1 MWPKFN
7 IIWAKLNLSE
17 LASGLLRL
25 QYVTYWAVLGELQGS
40 LCALLLVFRCIVALL
55 ADRSRSVFAFLQIIA
70 DSSFWAS
77 PTPTFI
83 FFDDFN
89 TIVRRSITLKIT
101 DQYSLFIK
109 HNTQVPTQFVDLD
122 DNDFKIRCQKWPE
135 HVTMPLQDSRIV
147 LT

>member
-7 IIWAKLNLSE
+7 IIWAKLNLSQ

-25 QYVTYWAVLGELQGS
+25 QYVTYGVVLGELQGS
-40 LCALLLVFRCIVALL
+40 LCALLLVLRCIVALL
-55 ADRSRSVFAFLQIIA
+55 ADRSRSIFAFLQIIA
-70 DSSFWAS
+70 DSAFWAS

-83 FFDDFN
+83 FVDDFN

-109 HNTQVPTQFVDLD
+109 HNTQVHAYT
-122 DNDFKIRCQKWPE
+122 IC
-135 HVTMPLQDSRIV
+135 
-147 LT
+147 

>member
-7 IIWAKLNLSE
+7 IIWGKLNLSQ

-25 QYVTYWAVLGELQGS
+25 QYVTYGVVLGELQGS
-40 LCALLLVFRCIVALL
+40 LCALLLVLRCIVALL
-55 ADRSRSVFAFLQIIA
+55 ADRSRSIFAFLQIIA
-70 DSSFWAS
+70 DSAFWAS

-83 FFDDFN
+83 FVDDFN

-109 HNTQVPTQFVDLD
+109 HNTQVRAYT
-122 DNDFKIRCQKWPE
+122 IC
-135 HVTMPLQDSRIV
+135 
-147 LT
+147 

>member
-25 QYVTYWAVLGELQGS
+25 QYVTYGAVLGELQGS
-40 LCALLLVFRCIVALL
+40 LCALLLVLRCIVALL
-55 ADRSRSVFAFLQIIA
+55 ADRSRSIFAFLQIIA
-70 DSSFWAS
+70 DSAFWAS

-83 FFDDFN
+83 FVDDFN
-89 TIVRRSITLKIT
+89 TIVRRSITLNIT
-101 DQYSLFIK
+101 DHYSLFIK

-122 DNDFKIRCQKWPE
+122 NNDFSKLDVRSGLN
-135 HVTMPLQDSRIV
+135 M
-147 LT
+147 

>member
-25 QYVTYWAVLGELQGS
+25 QYITYGAVLGELQGS
-40 LCALLLVFRCIVALL
+40 LCALLLVLRCIVALL
-55 ADRSRSVFAFLQIIA
+55 ADRSRSIFAFLQIIA
-70 DSSFWAS
+70 DSAFWAS

-83 FFDDFN
+83 FVDDFN
-89 TIVRRSITLKIT
+89 TIVRRSITLNIT
-101 DQYSLFIK
+101 DHYSLFIK

-122 DNDFKIRCQKWPE
+122 NNDFSKLDVRSGLN
-135 HVTMPLQDSRIV
+135 M
-147 LT
+147 

>member
-25 QYVTYWAVLGELQGS
+25 QYVTYGAVLGELQGS
-40 LCALLLVFRCIVALL
+40 LCALLLVLRCIVALL
-55 ADRSRSVFAFLQIIA
+55 ADRSRSIFAFLQIIA
-70 DSSFWAS
+70 DSAFWAS
-77 PTPTFI
+77 PTPVFI
-83 FFDDFN
+83 FVDDFN

-109 HNTQVPTQFVDLD
+109 HNTEVPTQFVDLD
-122 DNDFKIRCQKWPE
+122 NNDFKIRCQKWPE
-135 HVTMPLQDSRIV
+135 HVTCHYKTVELY
-147 LT
+147 

>member
-1 MWPKFN
+1 MWTKFN

-17 LASGLLRL
+17 LASGLLWL
-25 QYVTYWAVLGELQGS
+25 QYVTYGAVLGEL
-40 LCALLLVFRCIVALL
+40 LVLRCIVALL
-55 ADRSRSVFAFLQIIA
+55 ADRSRSIFAFLQIIA
-70 DSSFWAS
+70 DSAFWAS

-83 FFDDFN
+83 FVDDFN

-122 DNDFKIRCQKWPE
+122 NNDFKIRCQKWPE
-135 HVTMPLQDSRIV
+135 HVTCHYKTV
-147 LT
+147 E

>member
-17 LASGLLRL
+17 LTSGLLRL
-25 QYVTYWAVLGELQGS
+25 QYVTYGAVLGELQGS
-40 LCALLLVFRCIVALL
+40 LCALLLVLRCIVALL
-55 ADRSRSVFAFLQIIA
+55 ADRSRSIFAFLQIIA
-70 DSSFWAS
+70 DSAFWAS

-83 FFDDFN
+83 FVDDFN

-122 DNDFKIRCQKWPE
+122 NNNNDFKIRCQKWPE
-135 HVTMPLQDSRIV
+135 HVTCHYKTVELY
-147 LT
+147 

>member
-1 MWPKFN
+1 MWPN

-25 QYVTYWAVLGELQGS
+25 QYVTYGAVLGELQGS
-40 LCALLLVFRCIVALL
+40 LCALLLVLHCIVALL
-55 ADRSRSVFAFLQIIA
+55 ADRSRSIFSFLRITA
-70 DSSFWAS
+70 DSAFWAS

-83 FFDDFN
+83 FVDDFN

-122 DNDFKIRCQKWPE
+122 NNDFKILLDVRSGLNMCHYKTVE
-135 HVTMPLQDSRIV
+135 LY
-147 LT
+147 